1 MITQSTLYG
10 FFYLDSAHYIV
21 IFISGPHFLKRLMI
35 YDKYVQAPP
44 LV

>member
-1 MITQSTLYG
+1 MV

-35 YDKYVQAPP
+35 YDKYGSGTPTSLNKAHY
-44 LV
+44 